1 MSRNRVVTIAAVCLS
16 LPIVALV
23 YAQQRQGGAPST
35 GKNILMICG
44 DENRTVLPCTSIGD
58 VYVKNHL
65 ELDMGHKVIRMPH
78 DTEAAKMLAA
88 ANGAD
93 LVIIVESVGSGTVG
107 TKIVSTPTPVV
118 TSEAFLQ
125 DEFLLANP
133 KGKSVDPGLPDTGA
147 FGTIENQTAVTI
159 EKPGH
164 PLAAGLKGRVQV
176 YRFPREM
183 NWGKDIAPGAEAIAS
198 LTDYPTAKLIYMVR
212 KGAKLYD
219 GSPAPGLRIQFFIE
233 NDNETGTVNL
243 MTADGLRLWDA
254 AINYALITD
263 QPATRPAMP
272 AVDPLQPPAPARRGG
287 GGGRQGGQ
295 DPAPTGR

>member
-1 MSRNRVVTIAAVCLS
+1 MLMSRNRVGTIAAVCLS
-16 LPIVALV
+16 LLVVAPV
-23 YAQQRQGGAPST
+23 YAQQRQGGSGTSPA
-35 GKNILMICG
+35 GKTILMICG

-58 VYVKNHL
+58 VFVKNHL
-65 ELDMGHKVIRMPH
+65 ELDMGHKVLRMPH
-78 DTEAAKMLAA
+78 DTEAGKMLAA

-107 TKIVSTPTPVV
+107 TKIVSTPTPVL

-125 DEFLLANP
+125 DEFGFVNP
-133 KGKSVDPGLPDTGA
+133 KGKSVDPGLPDAAA
-147 FGTIENQTAVTI
+147 FGAIENQTAVTI
-159 EKPGH
+159 TNPGH

-183 NWGKDIAPGAEAIAS
+183 NWGKDTVPGAETIAT

-272 AVDPLQPPAPARRGG
+272 VVDPLVVPPAPGGGRRGGQPPAPP
-287 GGGRQGGQ
+287 GR
-295 DPAPTGR
+295 

>member
-1 MSRNRVVTIAAVCLS
+1 MFMSRSSVETIAAVCLS
-16 LPIVALV
+16 LLVVADV
-23 YAQQRQGGAPST
+23 YAQQRQGGG
-35 GKNILMICG
+35 GKPAAGKTILMICG
-44 DENRTVLPCTSIGD
+44 DENRRVLPCTSIGD
-58 VYVKNHL
+58 VFVKNHL

-78 DTEAAKMLAA
+78 DAEADKMLAA

-93 LVIIVESVGSGTVG
+93 LVIIVESVLSGTVG
-107 TKIVSTPTPVV
+107 SKIVSTPTPVLN
-118 TSEAFLQ
+118 SEAFLQ
-125 DEFLLANP
+125 DEFGLVNP

-147 FGTIENQTAVTI
+147 FGTIENQTALNITN
-159 EKPGH
+159 PGH

-183 NWGKDIAPGAEAIAS
+183 NWGKDTVPGAETIAT

-243 MTADGLRLWDA
+243 MTAEGLRLWDA

-272 AVDPLQPPAPARRGG
+272 AVDPLVVPPARSG
-287 GGGRQGGQ
+287 
-295 DPAPTGR
+295 

>member
-1 MSRNRVVTIAAVCLS
+1 MSRSRVGTIAVVCLS
-16 LPIVALV
+16 LLVVAPV

-35 GKNILMICG
+35 GRTILMICG

-58 VYVKNHL
+58 VFVKNHL
-65 ELDMGHKVIRMPH
+65 ELDMGHKVLRMPH
-78 DTEAAKMLAA
+78 DTEAGKMLAA

-107 TKIVSTPTPVV
+107 TKIVSTPTPIL

-125 DEFLLANP
+125 DEFGLVNP
-133 KGKSVDPGLPDTGA
+133 KGKPLDPGLPDAGA
-147 FGTIENQTAVTI
+147 FGAIENQTAINITN
-159 EKPGH
+159 PGH

-183 NWGKDIAPGAEAIAS
+183 NWGKETAPSVEAIAT
-198 LTDYPTAKLIYMVR
+198 LTDYPTAKLIYLIR

-219 GSPAPGLRIQFFIE
+219 GTPAPGLRVQFFVE

-254 AINYALITD
+254 AINYALTTD

-272 AVDPLQPPAPARRGG
+272 AVDPLVVPPARSGGGRRGG
-287 GGGRQGGQ
+287 EP
-295 DPAPTGR
+295 PAPTGK